1 MYDDMKTQVKLLQ
14 DKFRENKKYMESL
27 EKMIINIGNIVD
39 FPISST
45 SIRDIYR
52 VPGTSPN

>member
-52 VPGTSPN
+52 VPGNSPN

>member
-1 MYDDMKTQVKLLQ
+1 MYDDMKKQVKLLQ